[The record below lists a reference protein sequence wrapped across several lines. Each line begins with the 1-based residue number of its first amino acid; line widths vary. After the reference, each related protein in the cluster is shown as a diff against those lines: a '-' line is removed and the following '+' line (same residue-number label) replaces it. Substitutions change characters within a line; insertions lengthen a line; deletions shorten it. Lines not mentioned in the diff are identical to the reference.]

1 LRLQL
6 NRVLT
11 IKTNAIIFIQALYGT
26 IPWSVITV
34 FLTDFLSQDIGLT
47 INQATYVVL
56 LFGIGSMVG
65 GLFGGFIGSFVY
77 STFGAVSLPIV
88 AGVAQMSASL
98 PLLYL
103 INTLLV
109 HPDAS
114 ADPEAPPPAIEIDN
128 IITLFALLSG
138 FFASM
143 AGPNIKAM
151 LVNVN
156 QIYTRASALT
166 FAYLFDSLAKGIA
179 PTLISIAIGYY
190 GDRVSI
196 FNTAIVSWIFAGTV
210 LLLAT
215 TSIDSDEKT
224 AKSKAA
230 SAASPSSP
238 MADYPVAS
246 TRTFESNSVKQR

>member
-1 LRLQL
+1 
-6 NRVLT
+6 
-11 IKTNAIIFIQALYGT
+11 
-26 IPWSVITV
+26 
-34 FLTDFLSQDIGLT
+34 
-47 INQATYVVL
+47 
-56 LFGIGSMVG
+56 MVG
-65 GLFGGFIGSFVY
+65 GLFGGFIGSYVY
-77 STFGAVSLPIV
+77 ATFGAVSLPIV
-88 AGVAQMSASL
+88 AGIAQMSASL

-103 INTLLV
+103 INTLLI
-109 HPDAS
+109 S
-114 ADPEAPPPAIEIDN
+114 PEASSDPQTSGPAIEIDN
-128 IITLFALLSG
+128 VITVFALLSG

-143 AGPNIKAM
+143 AGPNIKAI

-210 LLLAT
+210 LLIAT

-230 SAASPSSP
+230 SGANPASP
-238 MADYPVAS
+238 MADYPVAAS
-246 TRTFESNSVKQR
+246 GRTFESNSVKQR